1 MQVLPR
7 NIILAAL
14 ALTGACAEQPNV
26 AKADAFNDLA
36 EQYVRLVLS
45 MGTHDADYVDAY
57 FGPAEWRREAES
69 NPAELAVISD
79 TARTLAD
86 EAASIDTSS
95 SERLVKLRQAFLVSH
110 LRSLSAFAK
119 FRDGERKSFDEESL
133 ALFGFVAPTYPKEYY
148 DEAIADLEESLPGE
162 GPLHERIDAVRQSV
176 RIPDQHIET
185 AVRAGIEECRR
196 RTLDQITLPKHESF
210 EMELV
215 TDKPWSAYNWY
226 QGSAHSLIQVDVS
239 KPAYIGSPIRLGCHE
254 GYPGHHTFNALLEAE
269 YVTKRGWVEFVVLPL
284 FSPFAVIA
292 EGSGNYAETIAFPET
307 GRKEFFREHILPLT
321 GISADSMN
329 EYEALRSKLDAIRY
343 ASIEAARNYLDG
355 KWDKKTTTEWLI
367 KYAMANPNTIDS
379 TFSFWD
385 RYRSYVI
392 NYVLGEDLVRQYVE
406 RENPDGDVK
415 DNWVAFAKLI
425 SLPPSPLLLKG
436 E

>member
-1 MQVLPR
+1 M
-7 NIILAAL
+7 ILAAL
-14 ALTGACAEQPNV
+14 ALTAACSEQPNV
-26 AKADAFNDLA
+26 AKADAFDDVA
-36 EQYVRLVLS
+36 EQYVRLVLA
-45 MGTHDADYVDAY
+45 MGTHDTDYVDAY
-57 FGPAEWRREAES
+57 FGPAEWRNAAES
-69 NPAELAVISD
+69 NPAALPIIADS
-79 TARTLAD
+79 ANALAD
-86 EAASIDTSS
+86 VAAAIDTSS
-95 SERLVKLRQAFLVSH
+95 SEDLVKLRQAFLVSH
-110 LRSLSAFAK
+110 LRSLSAFAR
-119 FRDGERKSFDEESL
+119 FRGGERKRFDEESL
-133 ALFGFVAPTYPKEYY
+133 ALFGFIAPTYATEYY
-148 DEAIADLEESLPGE
+148 DKAIADLENSLPGE

-176 RIPDQHIET
+176 RIPDQHIEA

-196 RTLDQITLPKHESF
+196 RTLDHITLPKHESF

-226 QGSAHSLIQVDVS
+226 QGNAHSLIQVDVS
-239 KPAYIGSPIRLGCHE
+239 KPAYIGTPIRLGCHE
-254 GYPGHHTFNALLEAE
+254 GYPGHHALNALLEAE

-292 EGSGNYAETIAFPET
+292 EGSGNYAESIAFPGN

-321 GISADSMN
+321 GISVESMN
-329 EYEALRSKLDAIRY
+329 EYESLRPKLDAIRY
-343 ASIEAARNYLDG
+343 ARIEGARNYLDG

-367 KYAMANPNTIDS
+367 TYAMANPKTIDS
-379 TFSFWD
+379 TFAFWD

-406 RENPDGDVK
+406 RENPKGDIEG
-415 DNWVAFAKLI
+415 NWAAFAKLI